1 MQILKQYRLTMVY
14 TKADLDEFRQMFIE
28 AGITDEDEMVRVLN
42 TLDQLAE
49 IGYLVFRKKQTSESS
64 FSK

>member
-1 MQILKQYRLTMVY
+1 MVY

-49 IGYLVFRKKQTSESS
+49 IGYLEYLKKRKREDSDTYSGVVG
-64 FSK
+64 

>member
-1 MQILKQYRLTMVY
+1 MVY

-49 IGYLVFRKKQTSESS
+49 IGYLVFRKKQTSDSS